1 MTSGYPFLLVVV
13 DGPSEARD
21 DLTGAEAGGVVR
33 SIIRRVFGAEVA
45 GSIEVRYWRHIPRSP
60 LRAGGGHA
68 EKARR
73 MIVLADQTTAYG
85 AVLLLDN
92 DHTGQQRLEELQ
104 RGVAMSELGRR
115 AAVGVAR
122 EMIEAWLLADPA
134 LLVQA
139 LPHGKTCE
147 GLWGTRDDASSN
159 YPKYVLRRCVL
170 DPRGWAHH
178 DAVAAWDVD
187 RARPNAPSLDAFA
200 AEVERLGAGQGVL

>member
-21 DLTGAEAGGVVR
+21 HLVGAEAGGVVHA
-33 SIIRRVFGAEVA
+33 IVRRVFGAEVA
-45 GSIEVRYWRHIPRSP
+45 GNIEVRYWRHVPRSP
-60 LRAGGGHA
+60 LRAGSGHA

-92 DHTGQQRLEELQ
+92 DHTGHRRLEELR
-104 RGVAMSELGRR
+104 RGVEMSELGSR

-122 EMIEAWLLADPA
+122 EMIEAWLLADPD
-134 LLVQA
+134 LLAQP

-147 GLWGTRDDASSN
+147 GLWGAREDGSSN
-159 YPKYVLRRCVL
+159 YPKHVLRRCVL

-178 DAVAAWDVD
+178 DAIAAWDVD
-187 RARPNAPSLDAFA
+187 RARPNASSLGAFL
-200 AEVERLGAGQGVL
+200 AEVEQLAAGQGAL